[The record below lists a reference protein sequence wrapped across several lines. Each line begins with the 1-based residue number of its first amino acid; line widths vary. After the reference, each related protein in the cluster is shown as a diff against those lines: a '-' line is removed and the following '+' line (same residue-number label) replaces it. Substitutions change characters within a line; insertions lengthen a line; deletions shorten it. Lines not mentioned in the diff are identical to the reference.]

1 MVWLLVG
8 VTLAACAVCL
18 AALFAYRRTVRELKV
33 QQAHLEQLFETFPHA
48 LTLRDTDGRLLRA
61 NAEFTRL
68 FGYAL
73 AEVVGVDV
81 GRLLAGPGN
90 ESDAGT
96 ARLLSSTSRI
106 WRHARRRR
114 RDGSL
119 VEVSHTGAPIMVGGA
134 PVALYEVYHDLTQ
147 QLRNEETITAQQRQL
162 EAFFSQSLD
171 GFFFMML
178 DEPIRWERAKD
189 NSALLEYAFAHHRI
203 TRMNDALLAQ
213 YGYTRHQMTGLTPT
227 ELYAHD
233 PAAGRANWARF
244 FEAGRLHTVTN
255 ERRADGTAILI
266 EGDYI
271 CLYDEAGRITG
282 HFGIQRDIT
291 ERAAQE
297 QALRESEEKFAKAFR
312 SSPFPITIA
321 TLDEGR
327 FIEVNDAFLR
337 DVGFAREQ
345 VIDHTAAELGLWRD
359 PTARA
364 EFVRRLE
371 RDGMVREYEFEAR
384 TRNRERQINHIWAE
398 KISLGGEECLLDI
411 VWDVTEWRLNEEAL
425 RNSRQ
430 ELRGLATRQQRV
442 REEERTRIAR
452 ELHDEL
458 GQQLTGLKMDLSWMR
473 GRMEKSQPEL
483 SERMA
488 EVIRRV
494 DGTVDAVRRIA
505 TELRPGVLDL
515 LGLAAAIEWQAQE
528 FRRRTG
534 IHTDLRMQ
542 SDNAA
547 VDDVR
552 ATTIFRILQEAL
564 TNVARH
570 SHAQKV
576 AIEFQQGD
584 DELALEV
591 RDNGVG
597 IQVSQSAGSNSL
609 GLVGIRERAI
619 ACGGYLSI
627 DSAPGGGTS
636 IAVRI
641 PLGETAQKVVT

>member
-8 VTLAACAVCL
+8 ITLAACAVGL
-18 AALFAYRRTVRELKV
+18 AALFAYRTTVRELKV
-33 QQAHLEQLFETFPHA
+33 QQASLEQLFETFPHA
-48 LTLRDTDGRLLRA
+48 LTMRDTDGRLLRA

-68 FGYAL
+68 FGYAVP
-73 AEVVGVDV
+73 EVLGVDV
-81 GRLLAGPGN
+81 GRLLAGPGQ
-90 ESDAGT
+90 EKDGGA
-96 ARLLSSTSRI
+96 ARLLSSTSRV
-106 WRHARRRR
+106 WRQAKRRR

-119 VEVSHTGAPIMVGGA
+119 VDVSHTGSAILVQGQQ
-134 PVALYEVYHDLTQ
+134 VALYEVYHDLTQ
-147 QLRNEETITAQQRQL
+147 QLRNEETISKQQQQL
-162 EAFFSQSLD
+162 EMFFSQSLD

-178 DEPIRWERAKD
+178 DEPIHWEQGKD
-189 NSALLEYAFAHHRI
+189 NSALLDYAFLHHRI
-203 TRMNDALLAQ
+203 TRINDAMLAQ
-213 YGYTRHQMTGLTPT
+213 YGYTRDQMTGLTPSQ
-227 ELYAHD
+227 LYAHD
-233 PAAGRANWARF
+233 IAEGRANWARF
-244 FEAGRLHTVTN
+244 FDAGRLHTVTR
-255 ERRADGTAILI
+255 ERKADGTPILI

-271 CLYDEAGRITG
+271 CLYDERGRITG

-327 FIEVNDAFLR
+327 FIEVNEAFLR
-337 DVGFAREQ
+337 DVGFTRAQ
-345 VIDHTAAELGLWRD
+345 VIDHTAQELGLWRD
-359 PTARA
+359 PAART

-384 TRNRERQINHIWAE
+384 TQNRERQVNHIWAE
-398 KISLGGEECLLDI
+398 KIVLGGVECLLDI

-430 ELRGLATRQQRV
+430 ELRGLATRQQLV

-458 GQQLTGLKMDLSWMR
+458 GQQLTGLKLDLSWIK
-473 GRMEKSQPEL
+473 GRMAKAQPEL
-483 SERMA
+483 GERMQ

-534 IHTDLRMQ
+534 IHTDLNLH
-542 SDNAA
+542 SDNAH
-547 VDDVR
+547 VDDIR

-570 SHAQKV
+570 SGANRVQ
-576 AIEFQQGD
+576 IEFQQD
-584 DELALEV
+584 DAELALEV
-591 RDNGVG
+591 RDNGRG
-597 IQVSQSAGSNSL
+597 IHVNQATGSGSL

-627 DSAPGGGTS
+627 DGAPGGGTS

-641 PLGETAQKVVT
+641 PLSEQVREVTR